1 MRCSIMQPTYL
12 PWIGYFNLIKNA
24 EIFVVYD
31 SAQFSKQSWQQR
43 NKLRSKDSELMLTI
57 PVVKNPMNT
66 KINEILINNEKRV
79 LKKHLK
85 TIKLNYSKSNNF
97 DKYISEIENIYNRG
111 FSKLIDL
118 NLELIRFGCKVF
130 DIKTKILLSSNI
142 DYEGEKNNALISM
155 CKQLNIDTYVSP
167 EGAKDYIDIKL
178 FEKNNI
184 NLEFQK
190 YNHPVYNQI
199 DFKNFISH
207 LSFIDFLFNNK
218 TKNFKKWI

>member
-1 MRCSIMQPTYL
+1 MQPTYL

-43 NKLRSKDSELMLTI
+43 NKLRSKDSELILTI
-57 PVVKNPMNT
+57 PVIKNSINT
-66 KINEILINNEKRV
+66 KINEILISDEKRV

-97 DKYISEIENIYNRG
+97 DKYISEIENIYDRSYG
-111 FSKLIDL
+111 KLVEL
-118 NLELIRFGCKVF
+118 NLEIIRFGCKVF
-130 DIKTKILLSSNI
+130 DIKTKIVLSSNI
-142 DYEGEKNNALISM
+142 EYEGVKNDALISM
-155 CKQLNIDTYVSP
+155 CKQLNIDTYISP
-167 EGAKDYIDIKL
+167 EGAKGYIDTKL

-190 YNHPVYNQI
+190 YNHPVYNQL
-199 DFKNFISH
+199 DYNDFISH